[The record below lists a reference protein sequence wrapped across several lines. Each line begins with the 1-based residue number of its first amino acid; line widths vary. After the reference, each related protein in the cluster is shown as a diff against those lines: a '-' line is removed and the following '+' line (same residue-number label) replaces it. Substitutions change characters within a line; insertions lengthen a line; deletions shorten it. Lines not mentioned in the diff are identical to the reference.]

1 MKTQK
6 VGLWV
11 KEVIVL
17 MALRKVV
24 FTLFLLSIASL
35 ALGLE
40 KGDFFPDLSLKNEVS
55 TSYEDFS
62 INKIETPVLVVQIF
76 NMYCPHCQKD
86 APVANKLFERLVKDF
101 GLKKV
106 SMLGLGIGNTRR
118 EVEVFKNS
126 FKIKFPLFWDM
137 DNEFLKRFGHLG
149 TPYFFVLKKTK
160 QGFKIVYTKAGELQ
174 KIEGIYEQVKKAL
187 P

>member
-1 MKTQK
+1 M
-6 VGLWV
+6 
-11 KEVIVL
+11 VL
-17 MALRKVV
+17 RRLV
-24 FTLFLLSIASL
+24 FTLFFLSVFSL
-35 ALGLE
+35 AFALE
-40 KGDFFPDLSLKNEVS
+40 KGEYFPDLKLENEVS
-55 TSYEDFS
+55 ASYGKDFHL
-62 INKIETPVLVVQIF
+62 NKIATPVLVVQIF

-86 APVANKLFERLVKDF
+86 APVANELFKRLVKDF

-106 SMLGLGIGNTRR
+106 SMLGLGIGNTKR

-126 FKIKFPLFWDM
+126 FQIEFPLFWDK
-137 DNEFLKRFGHLG
+137 DNRFLKKFGHLG